1 MLSLAGSQ
9 SAANLDPVNG
19 VPVKLHRI
27 DKNETISAI
36 RDVTR
41 AERDWEESRLRKRN
55 ARTEGAKESGTPSR
69 AGSVAPGPPGATP
82 TEGSAKKESKK
93 EQKKT
98 AAAKAAEATNH
109 ASQNI
114 TSSMFVGKTGG
125 LFGKKKYD
133 WMNPKPR
140 SGAST
145 PARAGTP
152 GAAAG
157 PGGGAGG
164 GPQAENTPLTT
175 ESRMR
180 LGIWR
185 EDKEKGRGIQLR
197 DWVGALEAD
206 GVDGAVLQK
215 AYDRLDTSGPR

>member
-1 MLSLAGSQ
+1 M
-9 SAANLDPVNG
+9 
-19 VPVKLHRI
+19 KLQRI
-27 DKNETISAI
+27 EKNETISAI

-41 AERDWEESRLRKRN
+41 TERDWEESRLRRRN

-69 AGSVAPGPPGATP
+69 AGSVAPGTPGATP
-82 TEGSAKKESKK
+82 TEGSTKKESKK

-157 PGGGAGG
+157 PGGGPGG
-164 GPQAENTPLTT
+164 GAQAENTPLTT

>member
-1 MLSLAGSQ
+1 M
-9 SAANLDPVNG
+9 
-19 VPVKLHRI
+19 KLHKI
-27 DKNETISAI
+27 EKNETISTI

-41 AERDWEESRLRKRN
+41 AERDWEESRLRRRN
-55 ARTEGAKESGTPSR
+55 VRADGTKDTGTSSR
-69 AGSVAPGPPGATP
+69 AGSAAPGTPGSTAGETAA
-82 TEGSAKKESKK
+82 AKRESKK
-93 EQKKT
+93 EQRKN

-114 TSSMFVGKTGG
+114 TSSMFVGKAGG

-152 GAAAG
+152 GASGGAAG
-157 PGGGAGG
+157 STGGGAAA
-164 GPQAENTPLTT
+164 AENMPLTT
-175 ESRMR
+175 ESRTR
-180 LGIWR
+180 LGNWR
-185 EDKEKGRGIQLR
+185 EDREKGRGIQLR
-197 DWVGALEAD
+197 DWVAALEAD

>member
-1 MLSLAGSQ
+1 M
-9 SAANLDPVNG
+9 
-19 VPVKLHRI
+19 KLHKI
-27 DKNETISAI
+27 EKNETISAI

-41 AERDWEESRLRKRN
+41 TERDWEESRLRKRN

-69 AGSVAPGPPGATP
+69 AGSVAPGTPGATP
-82 TEGSAKKESKK
+82 TEGGSKKESKK

-114 TSSMFVGKTGG
+114 TSSMFVGKAGG

-152 GAAAG
+152 GATAG
-157 PGGGAGG
+157 PSG

-175 ESRMR
+175 ESRTR

>member
-1 MLSLAGSQ
+1 M
-9 SAANLDPVNG
+9 
-19 VPVKLHRI
+19 KLHKI
-27 DKNETISAI
+27 EKNETISTM
-36 RDVTR
+36 REVTR
-41 AERDWEESRLRKRN
+41 TERDWEESRLRRRN
-55 ARTEGAKESGTPSR
+55 ARTEGAKESATPSR
-69 AGSVAPGPPGATP
+69 AGSVAPGTPGGTP
-82 TEGSAKKESKK
+82 GEGGGSKKETKK

-109 ASQNI
+109 VSQNI

-152 GAAAG
+152 GA
-157 PGGGAGG
+157 GGGAGG
-164 GPQAENTPLTT
+164 APGGGAAQAENMPLTT
-175 ESRMR
+175 ESRTR
-180 LGIWR
+180 LGNWR
-185 EDKEKGRGIQLR
+185 EDREKGRGIQLR
-197 DWVGALEAD
+197 DWVAALEED
-206 GVDGAVLQK
+206 GVDGAVLQR